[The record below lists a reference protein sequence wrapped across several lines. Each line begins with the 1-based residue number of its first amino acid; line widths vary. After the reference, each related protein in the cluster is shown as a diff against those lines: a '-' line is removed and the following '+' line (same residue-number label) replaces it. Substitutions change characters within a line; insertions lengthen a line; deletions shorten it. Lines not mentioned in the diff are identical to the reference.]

1 MEVRIVVFYYKRS
14 AECLVKQGRFG
25 RGRALY
31 RFSARVFAA
40 AELQQAIEWCDRG
53 GFITYIDESAILN
66 LPLLPGT
73 VFGCEPPLGC
83 DCAG

>member
-1 MEVRIVVFYYKRS
+1 MEVRIIVFYYKRS

-25 RGRALY
+25 RGRALH

-40 AELQQAIEWCDRG
+40 SELQRALEWCYSG
-53 GFITYIDESAILN
+53 GFVPYIDESAILN

-73 VFGCEPPLGC
+73 VFGCEPSLE
-83 DCAG
+83 CAEQV